1 MTTDD
6 RPLRLRPAVP
16 GADGQPDLPEPAPA
30 DPVRVRA
37 LAAEIGQPGVP
48 VSLRE
53 ARDLPAAG
61 AGTGHWQRHADRL
74 GAAVERC
81 RAAVDGVPPG
91 AVRDEL
97 ARLLH
102 IVGLRAG
109 RYVRIAAVGQAV
121 APDDDTTLA
130 DGTRPG
136 ERPELA
142 GAAAE
147 IDERL
152 VAAVAHLAA
161 VARAVEEI
169 ALATS
174 GGRDAAGLPERL
186 AALFA
191 TLPEA

>member
-1 MTTDD
+1 MTADD
-6 RPLRLRPAVP
+6 RPLRLRPPVP
-16 GADGQPDLPEPAPA
+16 GRPDPRPA
-30 DPVRVRA
+30 DPGRVRA

-53 ARDLPAAG
+53 PGDRPGGG
-61 AGTGHWQRHADRL
+61 AGTGHWHRHAERL

-97 ARLLH
+97 ERLLH
-102 IVGLRAG
+102 VVRLRAG
-109 RYVRIAAVGQAV
+109 RYTRIAAVGQAV

-152 VAAVAHLAA
+152 VAAVAHLTA

-174 GGRDAAGLPERL
+174 GGRDAAGLPARL
-186 AALFA
+186 TALF
-191 TLPEA
+191 TTVPEA